1 MKIIICGKGGSGKST
16 VSVMLARALA
26 RQDYR
31 VLLIDADE
39 SNLGLHRL
47 LGVDPPQVIL
57 DSLGG
62 KQGMRELRKDSLTGD
77 RIDLFQP
84 DMAWGD
90 LGAGCVVET
99 EGVFLASV
107 GKIHEAGEGCAC
119 PMGRLSRDVL
129 SCLHIGPRDIIII
142 DTSAGIE
149 HFGRGIDSHADLIVG
164 VVDPSYESVLL
175 SEKIRAMAEKEQM
188 DLCFII
194 NRADA
199 RGEEILRQK
208 MKDAPTVASLAFN
221 EAIFLAG
228 LDGQPVREA
237 DPGMDALCD
246 YVIRKQNQGGVRDE

>member
-62 KQGMRELRKDSLTGD
+62 KRGMRERLKDPLTGEKG
-77 RIDLFQP
+77 DLFQP
-84 DMAWGD
+84 DLAWQD
-90 LGAGCVVET
+90 LGEDCVVET
-99 EGVFLASV
+99 DGVFLASV

-119 PMGRLSRDVL
+119 PMGRLSRDIL
-129 SCLHIGPRDIIII
+129 GRLHIGERDMVII

-149 HFGRGIDSHADLIVG
+149 HFGRGLDAHADLIIG
-164 VVDPSYESVLL
+164 VVDPSYESVML
-175 SEKIRAMAEKEQM
+175 SEKIRAMAAKEGM
-188 DLCFII
+188 DLCFIL
-194 NRADA
+194 NRTDA

-208 MKDAPTVASLAFN
+208 MKGAPLVAGLAFN
-221 EAIFLAG
+221 DAIFQAG
-228 LDGQPVREA
+228 LEGQPVHET
-237 DPGMDALCD
+237 DPGIDALRD
-246 YVIRKQNQGGVRDE
+246 YVLRKQNQGGARDE